1 MSSLSISPFL
11 CIWVLLSLYWVVD
24 GYGKYNTGGG
34 IVDGKLNVHLVPHS
48 HDDVG
53 WLKTIDQYYVG
64 SNNSIQGACVEN
76 VLDSVVVSLRRDLN
90 RKFVFAEMAIMKC
103 RLFSK
108 DGGEDRM
115 WKFKKKLETLF
126 MLVNWNS
133 NGGWCMHDEGACHYI
148 DMIDQTTLGHLI
160 IKNQFNITPRAGWQ
174 IDPFGHSAVQA
185 YLLGVELGFD
195 SVHFAR
201 IDYQDRAKRKED
213 KSLEVVWRG
222 SNTFGSASQIFA
234 NAFPVHYSA
243 PTGFSFEI
251 RDDSIPVQDNP
262 LLYDYNVEQR
272 VNDFINAAITQ
283 EANVTRTNHIMWT
296 MGDDFQYQYAES
308 WFKQMDKLIHY
319 VNKSNNVKDIIK
331 FLNDYL
337 HLATRTG
344 RLFVREELSDKLWTK
359 MPGDLGER
367 IKKAFNE
374 RYPGNIIGVGPR
386 ILFSYKY
393 LEAECKNAAFQKS
406 LRNLDFCREI
416 PIPRYYKE
424 TEKKYGLRKAT
435 TYKGKPHPSH
445 VRIDKRKYLQK
456 TKHCK
461 CYLCGE
467 EGHYARDC
475 VKDKK
480 NVKRVALFENIEIPD
495 DYDVVSVHP
504 EDDDSDAIYSVSEGI
519 DDTEQIGGG
528 IVETIYMLQENSNK
542 YLLGEA
548 GGFRAQKPVSPEVY
562 HCSHTWDQ
570 ESPLPHDRRP
580 DCTTCR
586 RDLTAQSRA
595 FCSKCNAITCALCAV
610 PYFKFPKFQMRSRS
624 PIPYNQKPLLQ
635 QQQEYILW
643 CEAEMKRLR
652 EEAIKYKTELDDLRL
667 VIQLEK
673 DERELKQKG
682 KYKEEEMEALQKEA
696 EEAEAEASKEQPSE
710 EQHIHAF
717 TLAQGEVKERKKNML
732 YNITVEIE
740 IPGSKRT
747 TLNAILDTGAT
758 TCVVDSD
765 SVPADALEENS
776 YTVEF
781 NGINSQSKANKKLK
795 DGKMYI
801 GDNWF
806 RIPYT
811 YSFPFHLGGRI
822 QMIIGCNFI
831 RSMYGGVRIEG
842 DNVTFYKNVITI
854 QTRQSVNLLEA
865 EPEENEDFI
874 VDHYYDHSAEWIFH
888 STQGS
893 NFEDRYPKVIKQLHT
908 CGIIGDDP
916 MKLWMTNQITC
927 KLDLKNSDFVID
939 DKPMKHITPAM
950 KQSFKRHID
959 QLLELKVIRPSK
971 SRHRTTA
978 FIVNSGTY
986 IDPITKE
993 ERRGKE
999 RMVCNYKRLNDNTY
1013 KDQYSLPGINTIM
1026 AKIGHSRIYSKFD
1039 LKSGFHQVAMHPES
1053 IEWTAFWTPLGLYE
1067 WLVMP
1072 FGLKNAPAVF
1082 QRKMDE
1088 CFKGTDEYIAV
1099 YIDDI
1104 LVFSPDEKSHASHI
1118 QTMINICQ
1126 KHGLVLSPTKM
1137 KIAKVQM
1144 DFLGSTIGHGE
1155 IKLQPHVISKVANFP
1170 DETLKET
1177 KGLRSWLGL
1186 LNYARAYIKDMGR
1199 LLSPLYSKVSPK
1211 GERRLNAQDWAL
1223 IRQIKAQIQN
1233 LPNLSIPPEECVII
1247 LETDGC
1253 MEGWGGICKW
1263 KKASKDPHST
1273 ERICAYASGKFNP
1286 IKSTIDAEIHACINS
1301 LEAFKIFYL
1310 DKQRLTL
1317 RTDCQAI
1324 ISFFNKTADHKPSR
1338 TRWLAFTD
1346 YITGL
1351 GIDVTLEH
1359 INGSDNA
1366 LADALYGGSSR
1377 PSPTR
1382 RTYPPMSREERIQLS
1397 QTEPSH
1403 RWIDPAFHPL
1413 AAEYQA
1419 TLQRYE
1425 DHITYDSGISL
1436 DEFSEIQGSLSITED
1451 DAIQQT
1457 RTTIQQ
1463 LVKIQQLKLEAFARM
1478 STSDNSYNDQIT
1490 AVHQQNC
1497 ELKEIDGEL
1506 FDVIML
1512 MRLYRI

>member
-1 MSSLSISPFL
+1 MPPHLPCLSLSPSPSPSLFFNTSLSVWDNHCSLSTSFRFWIEVSMAAKDSDCFTQFVSETLETDSLEGEAESEAELGSGKKMKMRAEIDTSAPFESVKEAASRFGGIGFWKPNSHKPSGSSEIGGTPAIIRYLLELGFL
-11 CIWVLLSLYWVVD
+11 DGDCMTGKTLSENAKLFPSLSEGQQVIRPLTNPIKETGHIQILYGNLAPEGSVAKITGKEGLYFSGAVLLMLAAICEDPMSF
-24 GYGKYNTGGG
+24 K
-34 IVDGKLNVHLVPHS
+34 KLLLIKKHLI
-48 HDDVG
+48 
-53 WLKTIDQYYVG
+53 W
-64 SNNSIQGACVEN
+64 CV
-76 VLDSVVVSLRRDLN
+76 
-90 RKFVFAEMAIMKC
+90 
-103 RLFSK
+103 
-108 DGGEDRM
+108 GGEIIVCDIPIEDYNIELENQSGETVQLGSETDQRSVMMGLMLHANATQLIRM
-115 WKFKKKLETLF
+115 ERYKDALEVLPMGEVSIWWTTCQNKKKALCRNENDTQKALDDLTNPESNSAIQTEYPQIKKLE
-126 MLVNWNS
+126 
-133 NGGWCMHDEGACHYI
+133 
-148 DMIDQTTLGHLI
+148 QLI
-160 IKNQFNITPRAGWQ
+160 AK
-174 IDPFGHSAVQA
+174 HSAKDPKYILSSSSTAVSNYQPPQDSMMGPPGYPPATGSTAIPIPQRPA
-185 YLLGVELGFD
+185 YGNGIPRFSNFRRDPKNEWWNLPSAMHQTGAIFGDEEAYRD
-195 SVHFAR
+195 
-201 IDYQDRAKRKED
+201 
-213 KSLEVVWRG
+213 LERLV
-222 SNTFGSASQIFA
+222 
-234 NAFPVHYSA
+234 
-243 PTGFSFEI
+243 
-251 RDDSIPVQDNP
+251 
-262 LLYDYNVEQR
+262 
-272 VNDFINAAITQ
+272 
-283 EANVTRTNHIMWT
+283 
-296 MGDDFQYQYAES
+296 
-308 WFKQMDKLIHY
+308 
-319 VNKSNNVKDIIK
+319 
-331 FLNDYL
+331 
-337 HLATRTG
+337 
-344 RLFVREELSDKLWTK
+344 LFVREELSDKLWTK

-406 LRNLDFCREI
+406 LRSLDFCKEI
-416 PIPRYYKE
+416 PIPGYYKE

-467 EGHYARDC
+467 GRHFARDC
-475 VKDKK
+475 TKDKK

-495 DYDVVSVHP
+495 DYDVISVHP
-504 EDDDSDAIYSVSEGI
+504 EDDDSDAIYSVSEGV
-519 DDTEQIGGG
+519 DDIEQIGGG

-570 ESPLPHDRRP
+570 ENPLPHDRRP

-610 PYFKFPKFQMRSRS
+610 PYFKFTKFQMRSRS

-652 EEAIKYKTELDDLRL
+652 EEAIRYKTELDDLRL

-696 EEAEAEASKEQPSE
+696 EEAEAAASKEQPPE

-740 IPGSKRT
+740 VPGSKRT

-795 DGKMYI
+795 GGKMYI

-874 VDHYYDHSAEWIFH
+874 LDHYYDHSAEWIFH

-999 RMVCNYKRLNDNTY
+999 RMVCNYKRLNDNTH

-1026 AKIGHSRIYSKFD
+1026 AKI
-1039 LKSGFHQVAMHPES
+1039 V
-1053 IEWTAFWTPLGLYE
+1053 
-1067 WLVMP
+1067 
-1072 FGLKNAPAVF
+1072 
-1082 QRKMDE
+1082 MDE
-1088 CFKGTDEYIAV
+1088 CFKVGEVFKDCGES
-1099 YIDDI
+1099 I
-1104 LVFSPDEKSHASHI
+1104 LYGPEGFEAKLCNVGFLHFE
-1118 QTMINICQ
+1118 Q
-1126 KHGLVLSPTKM
+1126 VLSFNRNLNS
-1137 KIAKVQM
+1137 AKFQ
-1144 DFLGSTIGHGE
+1144 S
-1155 IKLQPHVISKVANFP
+1155 
-1170 DETLKET
+1170 
-1177 KGLRSWLGL
+1177 
-1186 LNYARAYIKDMGR
+1186 
-1199 LLSPLYSKVSPK
+1199 
-1211 GERRLNAQDWAL
+1211 
-1223 IRQIKAQIQN
+1223 
-1233 LPNLSIPPEECVII
+1233 SIFGTV
-1247 LETDGC
+1247 
-1253 MEGWGGICKW
+1253 
-1263 KKASKDPHST
+1263 
-1273 ERICAYASGKFNP
+1273 
-1286 IKSTIDAEIHACINS
+1286 
-1301 LEAFKIFYL
+1301 
-1310 DKQRLTL
+1310 
-1317 RTDCQAI
+1317 
-1324 ISFFNKTADHKPSR
+1324 
-1338 TRWLAFTD
+1338 
-1346 YITGL
+1346 
-1351 GIDVTLEH
+1351 V
-1359 INGSDNA
+1359 
-1366 LADALYGGSSR
+1366 
-1377 PSPTR
+1377 
-1382 RTYPPMSREERIQLS
+1382 
-1397 QTEPSH
+1397 
-1403 RWIDPAFHPL
+1403 PA
-1413 AAEYQA
+1413 
-1419 TLQRYE
+1419 
-1425 DHITYDSGISL
+1425 
-1436 DEFSEIQGSLSITED
+1436 
-1451 DAIQQT
+1451 
-1457 RTTIQQ
+1457 
-1463 LVKIQQLKLEAFARM
+1463 
-1478 STSDNSYNDQIT
+1478 
-1490 AVHQQNC
+1490 
-1497 ELKEIDGEL
+1497 
-1506 FDVIML
+1506 
-1512 MRLYRI
+1512 